1 MRDKAKQEFEKVYSK
16 YKQFI
21 KIAEINYDKSFKL
34 ESVDIQLITGLVAFL
49 IEFDK
54 KSTTGGVDADV
65 VKKFNVSKSDIL
77 NGNFAKSFNGFFKY
91 DSNGKLRLIM
101 GLGYVFGNDI
111 EMVTPK
117 MIGNVYTYEMNLSTL
132 WIAWVSDRKEIYRK
146 QETPSRKT
154 DWDIGVRQG
163 PAGKGILGTK
173 GKASTFVY
181 IVREIKR
188 ISEKSGLPIYGKAK
202 EVSVKRVDQKSADN
216 YVKSMYSYK
225 KTGKLYFVELK
236 SLK

>member
-1 MRDKAKQEFEKVYSK
+1 MKDKAKQEFEKVYRK

-65 VKKFNVSKSDIL
+65 VKKFNVSKADIL
-77 NGNFAKSFNGFFKY
+77 NGSFAKSFDGFFKY
-91 DSNGKLRLIM
+91 DSKGKLRLIM

-117 MIGNVYTYEMNLSTL
+117 MIGNVNTELMNLSTL
-132 WIAWVSDRKEIYRK
+132 WIAWVSDNKEIYRK

-154 DWDIGVRQG
+154 DEAIFVRQG
-163 PAGKGILGTK
+163 PAGIGATK
-173 GKASTFVY
+173 GKVSTFVY
-181 IVREIKR
+181 VVREVKS
-188 ISEKSGLPIYGKAK
+188 ISEKSGLPIYGKLK
-202 EVSVKRVDQKSADN
+202 QVSVRRVDQKSAEN

>member
-1 MRDKAKQEFEKVYSK
+1 MADKAAVEFEKVRKK

-65 VKKFNVSKSDIL
+65 VKKFNVSKADIL
-77 NGNFAKSFNGFFKY
+77 NGSFAKSFDGFFKY
-91 DSNGKLRLIM
+91 DSKGKLRLIM

-117 MIGNVYTYEMNLSTL
+117 MIGNVNTELMNLSTL
-132 WIAWVSDRKEIYRK
+132 WIAWVSDKKEIYRK
-146 QETPSRKT
+146 QETAGQKT
-154 DWDIGVRQG
+154 DNAPKQR
-163 PAGKGILGTK
+163 PAGIGATK
-173 GKASTFVY
+173 GKVSTFVY
-181 IVREIKR
+181 IVREVKS
-188 ISEKSGLPIYGKAK
+188 ISEKSGLPIYGKLK
-202 EVSVKRVDQKSADN
+202 QVSVRRVDQKSAEN

>member
-1 MRDKAKQEFEKVYSK
+1 MKDKVKEEFEKVYSK
-16 YKQFI
+16 YWRFVKKSDLNF
-21 KIAEINYDKSFKL
+21 DKNGKL
-34 ESVDIQLITGLVAFL
+34 ESVDIQLVTGLAAFL
-49 IEFDK
+49 IDFSK
-54 KSTTGGVDADV
+54 KSTTGGVDADI

-77 NGNFAKSFNGFFKY
+77 NGNFSKSFDGFFKY

-101 GLGYVFGNDI
+101 GLGFVFGNDI
-111 EMVTPK
+111 EMVTPR
-117 MIGNVYTYEMNLSTL
+117 MIGNVNTYEMNLSTL
-132 WIAWVSDRKEIYRK
+132 WIAWVSDKKEIYRK
-146 QETPSRKT
+146 QETPSKKT
-154 DWDIGVRQG
+154 DNASKQG
-163 PAGKGILGTK
+163 AAGKGILGTK

-181 IVREIKR
+181 VVREVKS

-202 EVSVKRVDQKSADN
+202 QVSVRRVDQKSADN

>member
-1 MRDKAKQEFEKVYSK
+1 MTDKAAVEFEKVRKK
-16 YKQFI
+16 YRQFI
-21 KIAEINYDKSFKL
+21 KNAEINYDKSFKL

-65 VKKFNVSKSDIL
+65 VKKFNVSKADIL
-77 NGNFAKSFNGFFKY
+77 NGSFAKSFDGFFKY
-91 DSNGKLRLIM
+91 DSKGKLRLIM

-117 MIGNVYTYEMNLSTL
+117 MIGNVNTELMNLSTL
-132 WIAWVSDRKEIYRK
+132 WIAWVSDKKEIYRK
-146 QETPSRKT
+146 QEMPSKKT
-154 DWDIGVRQG
+154 DDAPKQR
-163 PAGKGILGTK
+163 PAGIGATK
-173 GKASTFVY
+173 GKVSTFVY
-181 IVREIKR
+181 VVREVKS

-202 EVSVKRVDQKSADN
+202 QVSVRRVDQKSADN